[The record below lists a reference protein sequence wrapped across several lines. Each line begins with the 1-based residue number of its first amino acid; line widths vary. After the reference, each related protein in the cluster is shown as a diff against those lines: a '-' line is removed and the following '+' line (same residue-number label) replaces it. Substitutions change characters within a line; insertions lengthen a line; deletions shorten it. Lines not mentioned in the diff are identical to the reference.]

1 MQVCYT
7 CHLSGGSCP
16 DSKAVRIILRVVQP
30 AHLSVAESKVLN
42 RNLVNGVPSS
52 KENKDP
58 RVLPWIARYGSRAL
72 TGHTT
77 DSVRPKHRLMPMRK
91 GSILDCLIVSQTVV
105 GLDLL
110 STATSSMDRC
120 TELSKASWL
129 GTVISPTLRNPKKA
143 VQQAAHSMIDW

>member
-1 MQVCYT
+1 MPAILAEVAAPILKLCVLY
-7 CHLSGGSCP
+7 LES
-16 DSKAVRIILRVVQP
+16 SKP
-30 AHLSVAESKVLN
+30 ASLSVAESKVLN
-42 RNLVNGVPSS
+42 CNLVNGVPSS

-58 RVLPWIARYGSRAL
+58 RVLPRIARYGSRAL

-77 DSVRPKHRLMPMRK
+77 DSMRPKHRLMPMRK
-91 GSILDCLIVSQTVV
+91 GSVLDCLIASQMVV

-143 VQQAAHSMIDW
+143 VQQAAHSMIDS